1 MVSIWISKLSKL
13 KVSFNSES
21 VKVSKTCKGGSIVS
35 EKLNYWVD
43 VLSEM
48 FVAEMEKLPK

>member
-13 KVSFNSES
+13 KVSFKSES